1 MASLV
6 VTDGDD
12 RLRRVEHWLSGP
24 TDQVLYA
31 TVQLFN
37 GMLSTAD
44 AAMRWELGDAGSE
57 RAGAVG
63 VDAESGG
70 GAAATQHLLE
80 ALKIV
85 AGDRNKSNQIKIKFS
100 PVTVK
105 NFLLLR
111 PESFKV
117 TRGKMAWHIRV
128 CSRGAVGERKKSHPS
143 LVAFVAT
150 NVWH

>member
-24 TDQVLYA
+24 TDQVLSA

-37 GMLSTAD
+37 GMLSTVD
-44 AAMRWELGDAGSE
+44 AAMRWELGDAGSK
-57 RAGAVG
+57 RGGAVG
-63 VDAESGG
+63 VDAESGVT

-85 AGDRNKSNQIKIKFS
+85 AGDRNKSNQIKMKFS

-105 NFLLLR
+105 NFPLLR

-117 TRGKMAWHIRV
+117 TRGKMVWHIRV
-128 CSRGAVGERKKSHPS
+128 CSMGAVGERKKSHPS

-150 NVWH
+150 NV